1 MKISNVK
8 INTYKIPLPEPVEAY
23 AAGVMKAF
31 DLVICRID
39 NDNGQQGLGYITVH
53 ENQGLAIAS
62 IIKNSFVPL
71 LLDKDPRL
79 IELLWKNMWKDT
91 HYAGRGAP
99 VSFAI
104 AAVDV
109 ALWDLKG
116 ICLKE
121 PIWRLLGGHDKNV
134 LAYAGNI
141 DLNFS
146 TEKLLLGATKSLNQG
161 FQSIKMR
168 LGRASLSEDL
178 KRLEAMRNHLPDN
191 IMLMADANEAWR
203 VDQAVHA
210 FKEIEKFNLVWLEEP
225 IKPDDF
231 KGYSYLRT
239 LGKIPI
245 AAGENLHI
253 LSEFNHLI
261 NENGVDFLEPDL
273 TTCGGI
279 TPFMKIAKLA
289 EINNLPICSHG
300 VHDLHV
306 HLLASC
312 PNASYLEFHAWK
324 IDEFTENSLRIKN
337 GYTEAP
343 EKPGHGINFDFDKLK
358 KFLID

>member
-1 MKISNVK
+1 MEIANVQ

-31 DLVICRID
+31 DLVICKITN
-39 NDNGQQGLGYITVH
+39 NDGIEGLGYITVH
-53 ENQGLAIAS
+53 ENQGLAIS
-62 IIKNSFVPL
+62 QIIKNSFKPL
-71 LLDKDPRL
+71 LIKQDPRL
-79 IELLWKNMWKDT
+79 IEFLWKNMWKAT

-116 ICLKE
+116 KCLKE
-121 PIWRLLGGHDKNV
+121 PLWRLLGGHDKKV

-141 DLNFS
+141 DLNF
-146 TEKLLLGATKSLNQG
+146 EIDKLLDGATKSLEDG
-161 FQSIKMR
+161 FKSIKMR
-168 LGRASLSEDL
+168 LGRKLLSDDL
-178 KRLEAMRNHLPDN
+178 KRLDAMREHLPDDV
-191 IMLMADANEAWR
+191 MLMADANEAWR
-203 VDQAVHA
+203 VDQAVAA
-210 FKEIEKFNLVWLEEP
+210 FKEIERFNLVWLEEP

-231 KGYSYLRT
+231 NGYSYLRS

-245 AAGENLHI
+245 AAGENLHN
-253 LSEFNHLI
+253 LTEFNHLI
-261 NENGVDFLEPDL
+261 NVNGVDFLEPDL

-279 TPFMKIAKLA
+279 TPFMKVAKLA

-300 VHDLHV
+300 VHEIHV
-306 HLLASC
+306 HLLAAC

-324 IDEFTENSLRIKN
+324 INEFTDNSLSINN
-337 GYTEAP
+337 GYTEP
-343 EKPGHGINFDFDKLK
+343 SNRPGHGVNFDYNKLK
-358 KFLID
+358 KYSIS

>member
-1 MKISNVK
+1 MKITLVPSLLKVAECQYAKPTSDTTSNLFGLYGSV
-8 INTYKIPLPEPVEAY
+8 ISNKIPLPEPVEAY

-31 DLVICRID
+31 DLVICKID
-39 NDNGQQGLGYITVH
+39 NDNGQQGVGYITVH

-79 IELLWKNMWKDT
+79 IELHWKNMWKDT

-116 ICLKE
+116 ICLNE

-146 TEKLLLGATKSLNQG
+146 TKKLLLGATKSLNQG

-168 LGRASLSEDL
+168 LGRETLSEDL

-191 IMLMADANEAWR
+191 I
-203 VDQAVHA
+203 
-210 FKEIEKFNLVWLEEP
+210 
-225 IKPDDF
+225 
-231 KGYSYLRT
+231 
-239 LGKIPI
+239 
-245 AAGENLHI
+245 
-253 LSEFNHLI
+253 
-261 NENGVDFLEPDL
+261 
-273 TTCGGI
+273 C
-279 TPFMKIAKLA
+279 
-289 EINNLPICSHG
+289 
-300 VHDLHV
+300 
-306 HLLASC
+306 LL
-312 PNASYLEFHAWK
+312 
-324 IDEFTENSLRIKN
+324 
-337 GYTEAP
+337 YTSP
-343 EKPGHGINFDFDKLK
+343 SPRDRG
-358 KFLID
+358 

>member
-99 VSFAI
+99 TSFAI

-146 TEKLLLGATKSLNQG
+146 TE
-161 FQSIKMR
+161 R
-168 LGRASLSEDL
+168 LSDIIET
-178 KRLEAMRNHLPDN
+178 LP
-191 IMLMADANEAWR
+191 
-203 VDQAVHA
+203 
-210 FKEIEKFNLVWLEEP
+210 K
-225 IKPDDF
+225 
-231 KGYSYLRT
+231 
-239 LGKIPI
+239 
-245 AAGENLHI
+245 
-253 LSEFNHLI
+253 
-261 NENGVDFLEPDL
+261 
-273 TTCGGI
+273 
-279 TPFMKIAKLA
+279 
-289 EINNLPICSHG
+289 
-300 VHDLHV
+300 
-306 HLLASC
+306 
-312 PNASYLEFHAWK
+312 
-324 IDEFTENSLRIKN
+324 
-337 GYTEAP
+337 
-343 EKPGHGINFDFDKLK
+343 KLK
-358 KFLID
+358 SINRSQ

>member
-1 MKISNVK
+1 
-8 INTYKIPLPEPVEAY
+8 
-23 AAGVMKAF
+23 
-31 DLVICRID
+31 
-39 NDNGQQGLGYITVH
+39 
-53 ENQGLAIAS
+53 
-62 IIKNSFVPL
+62 
-71 LLDKDPRL
+71 
-79 IELLWKNMWKDT
+79 MWKDT

-116 ICLKE
+116 ICLNE
-121 PIWRLLGGHDKNV
+121 PLWRLLGGHDKKV

-168 LGRASLSEDL
+168 LGRATLSEDL

-231 KGYSYLRT
+231 KGYSYLRS

-253 LSEFNHLI
+253 LSEFNQLI

-312 PNASYLEFHAWK
+312 QNASYLEFHAWK
-324 IDEFTENSLRIKN
+324 IDEFTENSLRVKN

>member
-1 MKISNVK
+1 MEISRIE
-8 INTYKIPLPEPVEAY
+8 INTYKVPLSEPVEAF

-31 DLVICRID
+31 DLVVCKIF
-39 NDNGQQGLGYITVH
+39 NDNNDRGIGYITVH

-71 LLDKDPRL
+71 LIKKDPRL
-79 IELLWKNMWKDT
+79 IELHWKNMWKAT

-116 ICLKE
+116 KLLKE
-121 PIWRLLGGHDKNV
+121 PLWRILGGHDKNV

-141 DLNFS
+141 DLNF
-146 TEKLLLGATKSLNQG
+146 TIEKLLDGASKSLDDG
-161 FQSIKMR
+161 FRSIKMR
-168 LGRASLSEDL
+168 LGKEFLSEDL
-178 KRLEAMRNHLPDN
+178 KRLDAMKNHLPEN
-191 IMLMADANEAWR
+191 VKLMADANEAWR
-203 VDQAVHA
+203 IDQAVHA

-231 KGYSYLRT
+231 NGYAFLRS

-245 AAGENLHI
+245 AAGENLH
-253 LSEFNHLI
+253 
-261 NENGVDFLEPDL
+261 
-273 TTCGGI
+273 T
-279 TPFMKIAKLA
+279 LA
-289 EINNLPICSHG
+289 EVNSLPICSHG
-300 VHDLHV
+300 VHELHV

-312 PNASYLEFHAWK
+312 PNASYLEFHAWR
-324 IDEFTENSLRIKN
+324 IDEFIENPLKVDN
-337 GYTEAP
+337 GYTIAP
-343 EKPGHGINFDFDKLK
+343 ELPGHGINFDFDKLNQ
-358 KFLID
+358 FLID

>member
-1 MKISNVK
+1 MKISNVE
-8 INTYKIPLPEPVEAY
+8 INTYNIPLPEPVEAY
-23 AAGVMKAF
+23 AAGIMKAF
-31 DLVICRID
+31 DLVICKIS
-39 NDNGQQGLGYITVH
+39 NDNGQNGVGYITVH

-71 LLDKDPRL
+71 LIDKDPRL
-79 IELLWKNMWKDT
+79 IEMLWKDMWKAT

-116 ICLKE
+116 ISLNE
-121 PIWRLLGGHDKNV
+121 PLWRLLGGHNKNV
-134 LAYAGNI
+134 MAYAGNI
-141 DLNFS
+141 DLNFNI
-146 TEKLLLGATKSLNQG
+146 EKLLDGATKSLEYG
-161 FQSIKMR
+161 FKSIKMR
-168 LGRASLSEDL
+168 LGRASLSEDIE
-178 KRLEAMRNHLPDN
+178 RLEAMKNHLPDN
-191 IMLMADANEAWR
+191 VMLMADANEAWR
-203 VDQAVHA
+203 VDQAVNA

-231 KGYSYLRT
+231 KGYSYLRS

-245 AAGENLHI
+245 AAGENLHN
-253 LSEFNHLI
+253 LSEFNQLI
-261 NENGVDFLEPDL
+261 TSDGVDFLEPDL

-279 TPFMKIAKLA
+279 TPFMKVAKLA

-300 VHDLHV
+300 VHELHV

-312 PNASYLEFHAWK
+312 PNASYLEFHAWR
-324 IDEFTENSLRIKN
+324 IDKFIETPLVVKDGFTQ
-337 GYTEAP
+337 AP
-343 EKPGHGINFDFDKLK
+343 DKPGHGINFNFDKLK
-358 KFLID
+358 SYLIN

>member
-1 MKISNVK
+1 MEISKIEVNA
-8 INTYKIPLPEPVEAY
+8 YKIPLPEPVEAF

-31 DLVICRID
+31 DLVVCKII
-39 NDNGQQGLGYITVH
+39 NDDGAYGIGYITVH

-62 IIKNSFVPL
+62 IIKNSFIPIIL
-71 LLDKDPRL
+71 KKDPRL
-79 IELLWKNMWKDT
+79 IELLWKEMWKAT

-116 ICLKE
+116 KCLNE
-121 PIWRLLGGHDKNV
+121 PLWRLLGGCKKEV

-141 DLNFS
+141 DLNF
-146 TEKLLLGATKSLNQG
+146 TIEKLLNGASKSLDDG
-161 FQSIKMR
+161 FRSIKMR
-168 LGRASLSEDL
+168 LGREYLSEDI
-178 KRLEAMRNHLPDN
+178 KRLDAMRTHLPDD

-203 VDQAVHA
+203 IDQAVIA

-231 KGYSYLRT
+231 VSYAHLRS

-245 AAGENLHI
+245 AAGENLHT
-253 LSEFNHLI
+253 LSEFNQLI
-261 NENGVDFLEPDL
+261 NVGGVDFLEPDL

-279 TPFMKIAKLA
+279 TPFMKVAKLA

-300 VHDLHV
+300 VHELHV

-312 PNASYLEFHAWK
+312 PNASYLEFHAWR
-324 IDEFTENSLRIKN
+324 IDEFIESPLKVKDGFTQ
-337 GYTEAP
+337 AP
-343 EKPGHGINFDFDKLK
+343 EMPGHGIIFDFDKLT
-358 KFLID
+358 KFRIN